1 MVKINNSSAIAENI
15 QTTNSTVKALPKPKL
30 NVQTSNEKIYTI
42 EEIIEANFRLPIDTN
57 NGCKF
62 FIQNNTTASMT
73 IPTEVYRILR
83 SLYLTVGRLPA
94 EMEALCYLQMFVI
107 SNIVNFTT
115 TSAALDKL
123 QTTRTKS
130 PVVESIVKCLT
141 RLCTQE
147 M

>member
-1 MVKINNSSAIAENI
+1 MVKINSSSATAEN
-15 QTTNSTVKALPKPKL
+15 TKTEVRPLPKPQL

-42 EEIIEANFRLPIDTN
+42 EEIIEANYKLPVDTN

-62 FIQNNTTASMT
+62 FIQNNTTASMS

-115 TSAALDKL
+115 TSAALSKL
-123 QTTRTKS
+123 ETTKSKS
-130 PVVESIVKCLT
+130 PVVESIVKCLV